1 MEQKGHVIVSV
12 TNDLVTDNRVD
23 KVCRFLISEGYT
35 LTLVGRKLTGS
46 KPVSDRNYKTKRF
59 RLLFTK
65 GPLFYLAF
73 NLRLFLYLLFHR
85 STILVANDLDT
96 LLANFLASK
105 LKSIKLVYDS
115 HEYFTEV
122 PELVE
127 NPRKQKIWQTLEEWI
142 FPKLKNCYTVNDS
155 IAKMYMQKYSVSVKV
170 IRNVAPNFM
179 SFAIKTREDLGL
191 PTDKFIIII
200 QGSGINKRRGA
211 EEAVRA
217 MNYIEGALL
226 LIIGS
231 GDVIHDLKNQVRE
244 DDLKDKVRFL
254 PKMPYA
260 EMMQYTMNGDLG
272 LAIDH
277 TDVLN
282 HKLALPN
289 KFFDYIQAEIPI
301 LATDITE
308 VRAIIEKYDIGFVL
322 EHELTTQTLAAKINE
337 IKSGFLDQKEF
348 LKENLKKAKLSENW
362 ENELMK
368 LKEIYSIL
376 N

>member
-35 LTLVGRKLTGS
+35 LTLVGRKLPGS

-65 GPLFYLAF
+65 GPLFYLSF
-73 NLRLFLYLLFHR
+73 NFRLFLYLLFHK

-96 LLANFLASK
+96 LLANFLVSK
-105 LKSIKLVYDS
+105 LKSMKLVYDS

-155 IAKMYMQKYSVSVKV
+155 IAKIYMQKYGVSVQV

-179 SFAIKTREDLGL
+179 SLAIKTREDFGL

-211 EEAVRA
+211 EEAVQA

-231 GDVIHDLKNQVRE
+231 GDVIHDLKNLVRE
-244 DDLKDKVRFL
+244 DELNDKVRFL

-260 EMMQYTMNGDLG
+260 EMMQYTMNADLG

>member
-65 GPLFYLAF
+65 GPLFYLSF
-73 NLRLFLYLLFHR
+73 NFRLFLYLLFHK
-85 STILVANDLDT
+85 STVLVANDLDT
-96 LLANFLASK
+96 LLANFLVSK
-105 LKSIKLVYDS
+105 LKSMKLVYDS

-155 IAKMYMQKYSVSVKV
+155 IAKIYMQKYGISVKV

-179 SFAIKTREDLGL
+179 SLAIKTREDLGL

-211 EEAVRA
+211 EEAVQA
-217 MNYIEGALL
+217 MNYIEDALL

-244 DDLKDKVRFL
+244 DDLNDKVRFF

-260 EMMQYTMNGDLG
+260 EMMQYTMNADLG

-322 EHELTTQTLAAKINE
+322 EHELTDQTLAAKINE
-337 IKSGFLDQKEF
+337 IKTGFLDQKEF

-362 ENELMK
+362 ENELIK
-368 LKEIYSIL
+368 LKEIYSNL

>member
-1 MEQKGHVIVSV
+1 MEQNGHVIVSV
-12 TNDLVTDNRVD
+12 TNDLVNDNRVD

-35 LTLVGRKLTGS
+35 LTLVGRKLPGS
-46 KPVSDRNYKTKRF
+46 KPVSERNYKTKRF

-96 LLANFLASK
+96 LLANFLVSR

-155 IAKMYMQKYSVSVKV
+155 IAKIYMQKYGVSVQV

-308 VRAIIEKYDIGFVL
+308 VRAIIEKYQIGFVL
-322 EHELTTQTLAAKINE
+322 EHELTEQTLAAKINE

-362 ENELMK
+362 ENELKK
-368 LKEIYSIL
+368 LKEIYSNL

>member
-1 MEQKGHVIVSV
+1 
-12 TNDLVTDNRVD
+12 
-23 KVCRFLISEGYT
+23 
-35 LTLVGRKLTGS
+35 VGRKLPGS
-46 KPVSDRNYKTKRF
+46 KPVSERNYKTKRF

-73 NLRLFLYLLFHR
+73 NFRLFLYLLFHK
-85 STILVANDLDT
+85 STVLVANDLDT
-96 LLANFLASK
+96 LLANFLVSK

-155 IAKMYMQKYSVSVKV
+155 IAKMYMQKYGVSVQV

-179 SFAIKTREDLGL
+179 SLAIKTREDLGL

-211 EEAVRA
+211 EEAVQA

-244 DDLKDKVRFL
+244 DDLNDKVRFL

-337 IKSGFLDQKEF
+337 IKTGFLDQKEF

-368 LKEIYSIL
+368 LKEIYSNL

>member
-35 LTLVGRKLTGS
+35 LTLVGRKLPGS

-73 NLRLFLYLLFHR
+73 NFRLFLYLLFHK
-85 STILVANDLDT
+85 STVLVANDLDT
-96 LLANFLASK
+96 LLANFLVSK

-155 IAKMYMQKYSVSVKV
+155 IAKMYMQKYGVSVQV
-170 IRNVAPNFM
+170 IRNIAPNFM
-179 SFAIKTREDLGL
+179 SLAIKTREDLGL
-191 PTDKFIIII
+191 TTDKFIIII

-211 EEAVRA
+211 EEAVQA

-231 GDVIHDLKNQVRE
+231 GDVIHDLKNLVRE
-244 DDLKDKVRFL
+244 DELNDKVRFL

-260 EMMQYTMNGDLG
+260 EMMQYTMNADLG

-322 EHELTTQTLAAKINE
+322 EHELTTQTLAANINE

>member
-73 NLRLFLYLLFHR
+73 NFRLFLYLLFHK

-96 LLANFLASK
+96 LLANFLVSK

-127 NPRKQKIWQTLEEWI
+127 NPGKQKIWQTLEGLI

-155 IAKMYMQKYSVSVKV
+155 IAKMYMQKYGILVKV

-179 SFAIKTREDLGL
+179 SLAIKTREDLAL

-211 EEAVRA
+211 EEAVQA

-231 GDVIHDLKNQVRE
+231 GDVIHDLKNLVRE
-244 DDLKDKVRFL
+244 DELNDKVRFL

>member
-1 MEQKGHVIVSV
+1 MQQKGHVIVSV

-35 LTLVGRKLTGS
+35 LTLVGRKLPGS

-96 LLANFLASK
+96 LLANFLVSK

-127 NPRKQKIWQTLEEWI
+127 NPGKQKIWQTLEGLI

-155 IAKMYMQKYSVSVKV
+155 IAKMYMQKYGISVKV

-179 SFAIKTREDLGL
+179 SLAIKTREDLGL

-211 EEAVRA
+211 EEAVQA
-217 MNYIEGALL
+217 MNYIEDALL

-244 DDLKDKVRFL
+244 DDLNDKVRFL

-308 VRAIIEKYDIGFVL
+308 VRAIIEKYQIGFVL

>member
-65 GPLFYLAF
+65 GPLFYLSF
-73 NLRLFLYLLFHR
+73 NFRLFLYLLFHK

-96 LLANFLASK
+96 LLANFLVSK
-105 LKSIKLVYDS
+105 LKSMKLVYDS

-155 IAKMYMQKYSVSVKV
+155 IAKIYMQKYGISVKV

-179 SFAIKTREDLGL
+179 SLAIKTREDLGL

-211 EEAVRA
+211 EEAVQA
-217 MNYIEGALL
+217 MNYIEDALL

-244 DDLKDKVRFL
+244 DDLNDKVRFL

-337 IKSGFLDQKEF
+337 IKTGFLDQKEF

-368 LKEIYSIL
+368 LKEIYSNL